1 MAAHELDPLILAF
14 YRDRYDED
22 ERLTRTPHGQL
33 EFLRTQQLLRR
44 LLPPAP
50 AAVVD
55 VGGGTGVHARW
66 LAADGYQVQLVDPV
80 AEHVDQA
87 RAIVGVQ
94 ASVGDAR
101 ALTMADSS
109 VDAALL
115 LGPLYH
121 LVDERDRGRALAEAV
136 RVTRP
141 GGLVVAAAIS
151 RYAALL
157 ELAALGELDADAG
170 SHVASLIE
178 TGINDDDPEGF
189 TTAYF
194 HRPEQLAAELTGAGL
209 SDVTV
214 FGVEGPS
221 APALDA
227 AGLSRVAEVMPSA
240 VRCAE
245 MVETDAAMI
254 NASPHFLAFGRRVS

>member
-1 MAAHELDPLILAF
+1 M
-14 YRDRYDED
+14 
-22 ERLTRTPHGQL
+22 
-33 EFLRTQQLLRR
+33 
-44 LLPPAP
+44 
-50 AAVVD
+50 
-55 VGGGTGVHARW
+55 HARW

-157 ELAALGELDADAG
+157 ELAALGELDANAG
-170 SHVASLIE
+170 SHVALRIE

-221 APALDA
+221 APALDG
-227 AGLSRVAEVMPSA
+227 AGLSRIAELMPSA

-245 MVETDAAMI
+245 MVETDPAMI
-254 NASPHFLAFGRRVS
+254 SASPHLLAFGRRVS

>member
-1 MAAHELDPLILAF
+1 M
-14 YRDRYDED
+14 
-22 ERLTRTPHGQL
+22 
-33 EFLRTQQLLRR
+33 
-44 LLPPAP
+44 
-50 AAVVD
+50 
-55 VGGGTGVHARW
+55 HARW

-80 AEHVDQA
+80 AEHFDQA
-87 RAIVGVQ
+87 RAIVGVK

-121 LVDERDRGRALAEAV
+121 LVDERDRGRALAEAM

-141 GGLVVAAAIS
+141 GGLVAAAAIS

-157 ELAALGELDADAG
+157 ELAALGELDADTG

-178 TGINDDDPEGF
+178 TGINDDPERF

-221 APALDA
+221 APALDI
-227 AGLSRVAEVMPSA
+227 AGLSRIAELMPSA

-245 MVETDAAMI
+245 MVETDPAMI
-254 NASPHFLAFGRRVS
+254 SASPHLLAFGRRVS